1 MAIRLRVK
9 LSSIMGKTTVA
20 KALVTTGY
28 ETQEPEVLIP
38 RGVAEDLNLLP
49 KLPSGS
55 EVRNYVLADGT
66 VTRLILIP
74 NAVQVWVL
82 ENDREVGGITAHAVV
97 SERADEVLLSDKLVS
112 KLGIVLLDIG
122 EGIWCFK
129 DEIGK
134 TVRRSL

>member
-1 MAIRLRVK
+1 MI
-9 LSSIMGKTTVA
+9 
-20 KALVTTGY
+20 
-28 ETQEPEVLIP
+28 
-38 RGVAEDLNLLP
+38 
-49 KLPSGS
+49 
-55 EVRNYVLADGT
+55 
-66 VTRLILIP
+66 
-74 NAVQVWVL
+74 
-82 ENDREVGGITAHAVV
+82 

>member
-82 ENDREVGGITAHAVV
+82 ENDREVGGITAHA
-97 SERADEVLLSDKLVS
+97 
-112 KLGIVLLDIG
+112 
-122 EGIWCFK
+122 
-129 DEIGK
+129 
-134 TVRRSL
+134 